1 MATDAAADTLPSRS
15 DRDGLFDKTAETSS
29 WTPKPLPS
37 HPHDRAKAHNKLVAI
52 MRCLSKGV
60 FSNEAARLES
70 HGRIMQRLHSSE
82 IDGSAARS
90 LRERRRCKRRRKRRC
105 FFGDALSHRVLERPM
120 AVGGLF
126 YSADAALPLLH
137 CASRTINVVIAQNIS
152 ARAKSISC
160 AACCASVDVYFL
172 HETLSYCKPVN

>member
-1 MATDAAADTLPSRS
+1 MATDAAKDTLPSRS
-15 DRDGLFDKTAETSS
+15 DRDGLFDNPAETSTS

-70 HGRIMQRLHSSE
+70 HGRIMQRLHGGE

-90 LRERRRCKRRRKRRC
+90 LRERRRCKRRREWRC
-105 FFGDALSHRVLERPM
+105 FFGDTLSHRVRERPM
-120 AVGGLF
+120 AVGGWVILQCRCGLAA
-126 YSADAALPLLH
+126 SALRLSH
-137 CASRTINVVIAQNIS
+137 NKRCR
-152 ARAKSISC
+152 RAKHIS
-160 AACCASVDVYFL
+160 VR
-172 HETLSYCKPVN
+172 N